1 MKINEIKNNNP
12 NNKIKHST
20 KIAAM
25 TGSAIG
31 VTTAVTLISR
41 GHGVKIP
48 STLKHPNGLVNI
60 LKNIELKERC
70 YSNCIF
76 INCRRPCRWLNH

>member
-1 MKINEIKNNNP
+1 
-12 NNKIKHST
+12 
-20 KIAAM
+20 M

-60 LKNIELKERC
+60 LKNIELKEKDLIAIA
-70 YSNCIF
+70 SSSIAGGLAGGL
-76 INCRRPCRWLNH
+76 ITDKKMPKQK